1 MKQVRRNFLIKKAEK
16 IAEIENEMQ
25 KTNNQQRQEQL
36 FNSLIL
42 VASKL
47 TPDDMVF
54 IDEYISKH
62 SLIKKNFS

>member
-25 KTNNQQRQEQL
+25 KTNSQQRQEQL

-47 TPDDMVF
+47 APDDMVF